1 MNDNVEKYYEII
13 SQNEMHKVNADAA
26 TDRDLSL
33 QLTEYFQQELP
44 ALFWEREAEH
54 DAKYVVNKAGF
65 VDNLIRG
72 KIQYTETL
80 LNFVKQFRAIMD
92 DISSNYNVNF
102 QDSGVK
108 AAVESYQNYLGK
120 YDDLL
125 DLKKLEIPKN
135 FSNELEKLRTL
146 VKKSAQT
153 LLSSDA
159 DDDKLQLEDDQ
170 QMKFE
175 SSKLSTIKRQVS
187 THENEVAKL
196 ENKLTVKNNEL
207 NSLEESM
214 ASKNN
219 DVEDKKHQLL
229 MARIS
234 NLLEEMGDTK
244 IIQEELDN
252 YLYEI
257 TANPKT
263 PGSIYQIETKNDG
276 NIVKIGSLQRIS
288 LNKEDNLQ
296 KYVEHLKML
305 FPKEDLV
312 SHLISETESETGDRK
327 YLFGNLANINNGVVL
342 EYGEGHRCW
351 NGPQRSAQLFIK
363 CGEKFKLHNVYEATK
378 CRYVFDASG
387 PLGCSE
393 SFKYLP
399 ISDDWVKNPQA

>member
-1 MNDNVEKYYEII
+1 MRLLELVKLAYVDLLKIIDDLSNSYSDSLNDRVVNDNVEKYYEII

-196 ENKLTVKNNEL
+196 ENKL
-207 NSLEESM
+207 
-214 ASKNN
+214 A
-219 DVEDKKHQLL
+219 
-229 MARIS
+229 
-234 NLLEEMGDTK
+234 
-244 IIQEELDN
+244 
-252 YLYEI
+252 YC
-257 TANPKT
+257 
-263 PGSIYQIETKNDG
+263 
-276 NIVKIGSLQRIS
+276 
-288 LNKEDNLQ
+288 KE
-296 KYVEHLKML
+296 
-305 FPKEDLV
+305 
-312 SHLISETESETGDRK
+312 
-327 YLFGNLANINNGVVL
+327 
-342 EYGEGHRCW
+342 
-351 NGPQRSAQLFIK
+351 
-363 CGEKFKLHNVYEATK
+363 
-378 CRYVFDASG
+378 
-387 PLGCSE
+387 
-393 SFKYLP
+393 
-399 ISDDWVKNPQA
+399 